1 MRNQRWSCVYR
12 NQRVCQLRNIA
23 FVIETSQVLLRSDSA
38 CPSTW
43 HSTRRKTPKC
53 TTPTN
58 CTDFYKQATKIPP
71 RPTSSKTSRGHPRR
85 YPRQETIPDFRQVKI
100 TPRVGLGV
108 KRFRIL
114 RPNYIFPSRDP
125 LGTNKLVG
133 ACWRNLRGVICA
145 NIFAV
150 PRPFLQS
157 PEGGKCWRNFQITWS
172 GKINLAG
179 LECTTPHNSEFK

>member
-23 FVIETSQVLLRSDSA
+23 FVIETSQVLLRSHSA

-71 RPTSSKTSRGHPRR
+71 RPTSSKTSRGHPRK
-85 YPRQETIPDFRQVKI
+85 YPRQETLPDFRQVKI
-100 TPRVGLGV
+100 TPRVAQP
-108 KRFRIL
+108 KESCFR
-114 RPNYIFPSRDP
+114 PTQHIFLPKQGQVS
-125 LGTNKLVG
+125 
-133 ACWRNLRGVICA
+133 
-145 NIFAV
+145 
-150 PRPFLQS
+150 S
-157 PEGGKCWRNFQITWS
+157 PQEIPPGG
-172 GKINLAG
+172 
-179 LECTTPHNSEFK
+179 EP